1 MYLILPKT
9 GLLPS
14 TLTQNPP
21 PLLTSSLP
29 PINPLTACRIRGGL
43 CSWTFVNFAV
53 NLRVSNSED
62 IALHLNPRF
71 KSAMLVRNSFLSG
84 CWGTEERSLKAHGGL
99 IFSPLTVPS
108 QMIILSEGQQ
118 FKVAVN
124 GVHQLSYKHRVQDL
138 ASVDELQIV
147 GDVLLQDVKIRY
159 QDIRYFRVKGETEE
173 GGEKISLSARP
184 PPSPVTWKIY
194 VCIEIT
200 AMITVTRFQLDLTH
214 GSSIKPRADVAFHF
228 NPRFKRSPCIVC
240 NTLQQEQWG
249 REEILYRMPFKQ
261 GDDFEVIILVQ
272 KDMYKV
278 AVNGAH
284 VLEYRHKLALDKV
297 DTIQISGK
305 VNISAIAFFPSS
317 VSTCLV
323 DMQIKNSKASLS
335 HHHVF
340 FLPLLVKEWNV

>member
-1 MYLILPKT
+1 LHVHSGSPFFFKSLPFKARIMK
-9 GLLPS
+9 GFCPGH
-14 TLTQNPP
+14 TLTIKGH
-21 PLLTSSLP
+21 
-29 PINPLTACRIRGGL
+29 INANAQ
-43 CSWTFVNFAV
+43 SFAV

-84 CWGTEERSLKAHGGL
+84 CWGTEERSLPENFPFTAGNY
-99 IFSPLTVPS
+99 FE
-108 QMIILSEGQQ
+108 MIILSEGQQ

-147 GDVLLQDVKIRY
+147 GDVLLQDSFFPHLQTIPFAGT
-159 QDIRYFRVKGETEE
+159 ILGGLNPGELLVLQ
-173 GGEKISLSARP
+173 GSI
-184 PPSPVTWKIY
+184 PSD
-194 VCIEIT
+194 
-200 AMITVTRFQLDLTH
+200 ADRFQLDLTH